1 MEERIFKRK
10 FYEKMLAWKRDND
23 GRTALMIK
31 GARRVGKSTI
41 AEEFAKNEYESYILV
56 DFTKVGPASLFWTRF
71 RSAPKPARPL
81 RNWSKTIGTIILR
94 QGPLS
99 ASAAKRRESVSPARK
114 HV

>member
-56 DFTKVGPASLFWTRF
+56 DFTKVGPEIPALFDDV
-71 RSAPKPARPL
+71 SKMQKSVIKMQKPPL
-81 RNWSKTIGTIILR
+81 EIIW
-94 QGPLS
+94 
-99 ASAAKRRESVSPARK
+99 KKFVKKKVENDN
-114 HV
+114 